1 MTTFR
6 LSAFA
11 DEAAVDFAG
20 QLAELKKHGID
31 LLEIRGVD
39 GKNMSKLTDEEA
51 RSAKQMMDDAG
62 IGLSALGS
70 PYGKYPI
77 EADFAAHREDFR
89 RGLELAHLLG
99 ADKIRMFSFFIPA
112 GDDAASWR
120 GKVMDQL
127 GEMIEMAQAEGILL
141 CHENEKGI
149 YGDTA
154 DRCIDLLDAFPQLGC
169 VFDPANFIQ
178 CGEEI
183 LPAFDR
189 MADRIT
195 YMHIKDALRE
205 SGAVVPAGCGDADF
219 PALIA
224 RLRTLDRPMVM
235 TLEPHLTVFKGLS
248 DLQGEELVHRY
259 SYPDS
264 TAAFAAAV
272 EAVRGL
278 L

>member
-1 MTTFR
+1 
-6 LSAFA
+6 
-11 DEAAVDFAG
+11 
-20 QLAELKKHGID
+20 
-31 LLEIRGVD
+31 
-39 GKNMSKLTDEEA
+39 
-51 RSAKQMMDDAG
+51 
-62 IGLSALGS
+62 
-70 PYGKYPI
+70 
-77 EADFAAHREDFR
+77 
-89 RGLELAHLLG
+89 
-99 ADKIRMFSFFIPA
+99 MFSFFIPG
-112 GDDAASWR
+112 GDDAANWR

-248 DLQGEELVHRY
+248 DLQDEQLVHRY
-259 SYPDS
+259 AYPDS
-264 TAAFAAAV
+264 IAAFAAAV
-272 EAVRGL
+272 GAITKL

>member
-20 QLAELKKHGID
+20 QLAELKKHGIN

-51 RSAKQMMDDAG
+51 RAARQMMDDAG

-99 ADKIRMFSFFIPA
+99 ADKIRMFSFFIPG
-112 GDDAASWR
+112 GDDAANWR

-154 DRCIDLLDAFPQLGC
+154 DRCIDLLETLPQLGC

-178 CGEEI
+178 CGVDV

-224 RLRTLDRPMVM
+224 RLRALDRPMVM

-264 TAAFAAAV
+264 TASFAAAV